1 MTEERLKLGQWGEQQ
16 ATDYLFK
23 NGYKVLSRNYRCR
36 AGEIDIICR
45 DKKYLIF
52 AEVKTRRSTRYGL
65 PQEAVGARKQRQ
77 IVRAAQWYIQQHD
90 LGKLQPR
97 FDVLAVLWQSW
108 NDAGQI
114 DHIAD
119 AFSVD
124 I

>member
-16 ATDYLFK
+16 AADYLNKKGF
-23 NGYKVLSRNYRCR
+23 KVLRRNYRCR

-52 AEVKTRRSTRYGL
+52 AEVKTRRSTKYGL
-65 PQEAVGARKQRQ
+65 PQEAVGVRKQRQ

>member
-16 ATDYLFK
+16 AADYFIN
-23 NGYKVLSRNYRCR
+23 NGFKVLSRNYRCR

-52 AEVKTRRSTRYGL
+52 AEVKTRRSTRFGL
-65 PQEAVGARKQRQ
+65 PQEAVGTRKQRQ

-108 NDAGQI
+108 NDTGQI

>member
-16 ATDYLFK
+16 AANYLNKKGF
-23 NGYKVLSRNYRCR
+23 KVLSRNYRCR

-52 AEVKTRRSTRYGL
+52 AEVKTRRSTKYGL
-65 PQEAVGARKQRQ
+65 PQEAVGVRKQRQ